1 MNAQYGTDAGYGGG
15 DSGFGDDGHF
25 IADDRAPANPRSLNW
40 PTILASAGVAAV
52 VSSVILSIGIVGMH
66 RDDAAASAEPAVV
79 RVVTDSGQAAT
90 QDPAAASE
98 PATAP
103 ADGKSPAT
111 ATPPAAGAAAGGGA
125 AASPSIGGGGSPAP
139 QAAPAP
145 DPHPEG
151 AAVGPAPQED
161 ARQGGASEE
170 GAAPDGGI
178 TAWSPASTL
187 PADYAVTAADPS
199 LADLNNIVYFITATP
214 ASDEAKARN
223 IEAGMGGVIV
233 PKTVY
238 NLGLFRAPR
247 GWSRVTGPMQRS
259 GDSITVQLH
268 AFSAGMPGVDMPITF
283 VRQDGVWKLASSSLC
298 AGVRTVGLPIYCN
311 A

>member
-1 MNAQYGTDAGYGGG
+1 MTEQYGTDAGRG
-15 DSGFGDDGHF
+15 GFGDEGHF

-40 PTILASAGVAAV
+40 PTVLVSAGAAAV
-52 VSSVILSIGIVGMH
+52 VSSVILSIGVVGMH
-66 RDDAAASAEPAVV
+66 RDDAAASAQPAVV
-79 RVVTDSGQAAT
+79 RVVTDSGQAVA
-90 QDPAAASE
+90 QDPADA
-98 PATAP
+98 PAP
-103 ADGKSPAT
+103 ADGT
-111 ATPPAAGAAAGGGA
+111 APTDGRAPAAAKTPAAAGGGA
-125 AASPSIGGGGSPAP
+125 RPHTGGGAAPAP
-139 QAAPAP
+139 QAGGASAP
-145 DPHPEG
+145 DAQPG
-151 AAVGPAPQED
+151 AAAAGPEAD
-161 ARQGGASEE
+161 ARQDGAPEEGASEE
-170 GAAPDGGI
+170 GTVPEGEI
-178 TAWSPASTL
+178 TAWSPESTL
-187 PADYAVTAADPS
+187 PADFAVTAEDPS

-259 GDSITVQLH
+259 GDAITVQLH
-268 AFSAGMPGVDMPITF
+268 SFSSGMPGVDMPITF

>member
-1 MNAQYGTDAGYGGG
+1 GRG
-15 DSGFGDDGHF
+15 GFGDEGHF

-40 PTILASAGVAAV
+40 PTVLVSAGAAAV
-52 VSSVILSIGIVGMH
+52 VSSVILSIGVVGMH
-66 RDDAAASAEPAVV
+66 RDDAAASAQPAVV
-79 RVVTDSGQAAT
+79 HVVTDSGQAGA
-90 QDPAAASE
+90 QDPAGA
-98 PATAP
+98 PAP
-103 ADGKSPAT
+103 ADG
-111 ATPPAAGAAAGGGA
+111 TPPADGRTAAKTPAATDGGAQQHTGGGA
-125 AASPSIGGGGSPAP
+125 ARTPQAGGASAP
-139 QAAPAP
+139 DAQPGAAPAAAA
-145 DPHPEG
+145 PE
-151 AAVGPAPQED
+151 AD
-161 ARQGGASEE
+161 ARQDGAPEEGAPEGRASEE
-170 GAAPDGGI
+170 GAAAEGEI
-178 TAWSPASTL
+178 TAWSPESTL
-187 PADYAVTAADPS
+187 PADFAVTAADPS
-199 LADLNNIVYFITATP
+199 LADLNNLVYFITATP

-259 GDSITVQLH
+259 GDAITVQLH
-268 AFSAGMPGVDMPITF
+268 SFSSGMPGVDMPITF